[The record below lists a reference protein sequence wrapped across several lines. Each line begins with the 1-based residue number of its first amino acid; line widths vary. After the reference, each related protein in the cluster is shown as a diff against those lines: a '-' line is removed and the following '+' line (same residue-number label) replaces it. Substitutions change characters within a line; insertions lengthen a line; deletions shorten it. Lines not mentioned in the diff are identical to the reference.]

1 MKHKSTDHL
10 IADVLAMGMEL
21 RKHLEDKRRRL
32 TPLRMDALTSAVAA
46 MHNYFM
52 SWKAH
57 ELAARSVLGRKS
69 ERVVVTAVATRTS
82 RQRRLTEGPGREVNH

>member
-21 RKHLEDKRRRL
+21 RKHLEDRRRRL

-57 ELAARSVLGRKS
+57 ELAAGVFKAKEFSGYR
-69 ERVVVTAVATRTS
+69 ACS
-82 RQRRLTEGPGREVNH
+82 RYQNYAGDVG